1 VLIKVDEGF
10 NEDLMMVAQCLAH
23 IRHYVLRD
31 EGKRFK
37 KDDWLATLQWIS
49 AGAEALGRAMN
60 ALDPDYF
67 QKRIDELNESIEKA
81 YAGQPGRTEK

>member
-1 VLIKVDEGF
+1 MLVKVDERF
-10 NEDLMMVAQCLAH
+10 NEDLITVAQCLGH
-23 IRHYVLRD
+23 IRQYVLRN

-37 KDDWLATLQWIS
+37 KDVWLATLQWIS

-60 ALDPDYF
+60 VLDPDYF
-67 QKRIDELNESIEKA
+67 QKRIDEINESIEKA